1 MSSSRRLL
9 SALVGSAVAIAV
21 MVVLATIV
29 FSVII
34 VVVSTSARLA
44 GYSPS
49 ADYVILSSALIVVAV
64 ILTGGLTPGLSRRGE
79 PAYEADEVDDR
90 MYG

>member
-1 MSSSRRLL
+1 MAVHNHYVIGLRRRGMSSSRRLL
-9 SALVGSAVAIAV
+9 
-21 MVVLATIV
+21 
-29 FSVII
+29 
-34 VVVSTSARLA
+34 
-44 GYSPS
+44 
-49 ADYVILSSALIVVAV
+49 SALIVVAV